1 MSKSAVLFIH
11 GFPFDHSMW
20 RHQVEALSGWECVA
34 PDLRG
39 VTDEP
44 PLGDP
49 TDYSMA
55 SYARDLIALVDQRG
69 IESVVLCGQSMGG
82 YVTFELLRQIPARVR
97 AAILCNTKATADTPD
112 AKWGRDVLAEKARS
126 LGARAV
132 AEELI
137 PKVLGRATRERQP
150 RVVREVTQMMERQP
164 VAGIVG
170 ALHALRERPD
180 STPLLGAIRIPVL
193 VVAGAD
199 DQITP
204 AQGMREMANAISGAE
219 FVLIAEAG
227 HLTPLEQPVAVNA
240 PIRAFLKKL

>member
-55 SYARDLIALVDQRG
+55 SYARDLIALLDQRG
-69 IESVVLCGQSMGG
+69 IESVVLCGLSMGG